1 MISPHHSH
9 PTNGVRPVDSK
20 NKTVKEERG
29 MESMISRVVAVAALL
44 IAGCRMFTCEPSMP
58 EVDAANISGDELVAL
73 LAGVEKV
80 PSFRQRQNLAS
91 RLEGHRFTFHDL
103 KRAPWRVG
111 KDQYHLEMDMTDPGG
126 MLLCPGDFRLFWFTL
141 DVPGVTEELRNFAR
155 KTKDIKFSLKPVVK
169 ELDCTF
175 GTNFT
180 VTVNRFVPAIELAE
194 LPKFDAASITGDQLV
209 DVLRGMKGRMSDAV
223 GEDLAARLDG
233 RELTFTNAQVTGV
246 ATIDDDMV
254 GLLFRV
260 SFGKEWDQAFDAG
273 AVIPRKALAGL
284 PWNLW
289 ATPWNYGDELSRLK
303 GTVSKQVDGNLL
315 RRCGFHPALMLKNVE
330 FDVPWRNDKLP
341 DFDPHSITGEELV
354 SLASKFTDR
363 GAKAKVDTVL
373 ERLNG
378 RRLTFPEVVVQNV
391 STPADKNKNPSWP
404 HSVRTDLGL
413 SVSCVKLRAA
423 GKDGG
428 TFEFY
433 AFMPSDKAKTL
444 SDNARLVDFT
454 GTVVF
459 HRTPFQPDFSTFE
472 DVEFVQADKSEPLP
486 KFDRKTVTGDDIVKL
501 VESRTVALTGEQ
513 VKELG
518 RQLDGVRVTL
528 PLDRSQITS
537 WSYYNP
543 MWDGESGGLELCAS
557 YPRRNIRGL
566 REMPILRISARLK
579 GVMRKEDLPFKDGEK
594 NLRLSGTIR
603 KSDFYS
609 SLKLKDAVVE
619 PAKQDAAD

>member
-1 MISPHHSH
+1 
-9 PTNGVRPVDSK
+9 
-20 NKTVKEERG
+20 
-29 MESMISRVVAVAALL
+29 MESMISRVVAAAALL
-44 IAGCRMFTCEPSMP
+44 IAGCRMFTCEPTMP
-58 EVDAANISGDELVAL
+58 EVDAVNISGDELVAL

-91 RLEGHRFTFHDL
+91 QLEGHRFTFHDL
-103 KRAPWRVG
+103 KRASWRVG

-126 MLLCPGDFRLFWFTL
+126 MLLCPGDVRLFWFTL

-155 KTKDIKFSLKPVVK
+155 KTKDTKFSLDPVVK

-246 ATIDDDMV
+246 ATIDDDTV

-260 SFGKEWDQAFDAG
+260 PFGKEWDQAFDVG
-273 AVIPRKALAGL
+273 AVIPRKALAEL

-289 ATPWNYGDELSRLK
+289 ATPWNYGDDLNRLK
-303 GTVSKQVDGNLL
+303 GTVSMQVDGNL

-354 SLASKFTDR
+354 SLVSKFMDR

-378 RRLTFPEVVVQNV
+378 RRLTFPEVVVQDV
-391 STPADKNKNPSWP
+391 STPADKDKNPSWP
-404 HSVRTDLGL
+404 HSVRIDLDL
-413 SVSCVKLRAA
+413 SVSRVALRAA

-428 TFEFY
+428 EFEFY

-528 PLDRSQITS
+528 PLDGNQISS
-537 WSYYNP
+537 WNYYNP
-543 MWDGESGGLELCAS
+543 VWDGESGGLELCAS
-557 YPRRNIRGL
+557 YPRRIFRGW
-566 REMPILRISARLK
+566 REMPILRVSARLK

-594 NLRLSGTIR
+594 NLRLTGTIR
-603 KSDFYS
+603 KSDFDS

-619 PAKQDAAD
+619 PAKQDATD

>member
-1 MISPHHSH
+1 
-9 PTNGVRPVDSK
+9 
-20 NKTVKEERG
+20 
-29 MESMISRVVAVAALL
+29 MESMISRVVAAAALL
-44 IAGCRMFTCEPSMP
+44 IAGCRMFTCEPVMP
-58 EVDAANISGDELVAL
+58 EFDAAKINGDELVAL

-80 PSFRQRQNLAS
+80 PSLRQRQNLAS
-91 RLEGHRFTFHDL
+91 QLEGHRFTFHDL
-103 KRAPWRVG
+103 KRASWRVG
-111 KDQYHLEMDMTDPGG
+111 KDQYHLEMDMRDPGG
-126 MLLCPGDFRLFWFTL
+126 MLLCPDDVRLFWFTL

-155 KTKDIKFSLKPVVK
+155 KTKDTKFSLDPVVK

-246 ATIDDDMV
+246 ATIDDDTA

-315 RRCGFHPALMLKNVE
+315 RRCGFRPVFTLKNVE
-330 FDVPWRNDKLP
+330 FDVPWQSEKLP
-341 DFDPHSITGEELV
+341 DFDPQAIIGEELV
-354 SLASKFTDR
+354 SLVSKFTDR

-378 RRLTFPEVVVQNV
+378 RRLTFPEVVVQDV
-391 STPADKNKNPSWP
+391 STPADKDKNPSWP
-404 HSVRTDLGL
+404 HSVRIDLDL
-413 SVSCVKLRAA
+413 SVSRVALRAA

-428 TFEFY
+428 EFEFY

-528 PLDRSQITS
+528 PLDGNQISS
-537 WSYYNP
+537 WNYFNP
-543 MWDGESGGLELCAS
+543 VWDGESGGLELCAS
-557 YPRRNIRGL
+557 YPRRIFRGW
-566 REMPILRISARLK
+566 REMPILRVSARLK

-594 NLRLSGTIR
+594 NLRLTGTIR
-603 KSDFYS
+603 KSDFDS

-619 PAKQDAAD
+619 QVKQGAAD

>member
-1 MISPHHSH
+1 
-9 PTNGVRPVDSK
+9 
-20 NKTVKEERG
+20 
-29 MESMISRVVAVAALL
+29 MESMISRVVAAAALL
-44 IAGCRMFTCEPSMP
+44 IAGCRMFTCEPTMP

-91 RLEGHRFTFHDL
+91 QLEGHRFTFHDL
-103 KRAPWRVG
+103 KRASWRVG

-126 MLLCPGDFRLFWFTL
+126 MLLCPGDVRLFWFTL

-155 KTKDIKFSLKPVVK
+155 KTKDGKFSLKPVVK

-175 GTNFT
+175 GSNFT

-246 ATIDDDMV
+246 ATIDDDTV

-315 RRCGFHPALMLKNVE
+315 RRCGFFPALMLKNVE
-330 FDVPWRNDKLP
+330 FDVPWRNEKLP
-341 DFDPHSITGEELV
+341 DFDPQSITGEELV
-354 SLASKFTDR
+354 TLVSKFTDR

-378 RRLTFPEVVVQNV
+378 RRLTFPEVVVQDV
-391 STPADKNKNPSWP
+391 STPADKDKNPSWP
-404 HSVRTDLGL
+404 HSVRIDLDL
-413 SVSCVKLRAA
+413 SVSRVALRAA

-428 TFEFY
+428 EFEFY
-433 AFMPSDKAKTL
+433 AFMPSDKAKAL
-444 SDNARLVDFT
+444 SDNVRLVNFT

-459 HRTPFQPDFSTFE
+459 HRTPFQPDFSAFE
-472 DVEFVQADKSEPLP
+472 DVEFVQADKPEPLP
-486 KFDRKTVTGDDIVKL
+486 KFNRKTVTGDDIVKL
-501 VESRTVALTGEQ
+501 VESRSVALTGEQ
-513 VKELG
+513 VK
-518 RQLDGVRVTL
+518 
-528 PLDRSQITS
+528 
-537 WSYYNP
+537 
-543 MWDGESGGLELCAS
+543 
-557 YPRRNIRGL
+557 
-566 REMPILRISARLK
+566 
-579 GVMRKEDLPFKDGEK
+579 
-594 NLRLSGTIR
+594 
-603 KSDFYS
+603 
-609 SLKLKDAVVE
+609 
-619 PAKQDAAD
+619 

>member
-1 MISPHHSH
+1 
-9 PTNGVRPVDSK
+9 
-20 NKTVKEERG
+20 
-29 MESMISRVVAVAALL
+29 MESMISRVVAAAALL
-44 IAGCRMFTCEPSMP
+44 IAGCRMFTCEPTMP

-91 RLEGHRFTFHDL
+91 QLEGHRFTFHDL

-111 KDQYHLEMDMTDPGG
+111 KDQYHLEMDMRDPGG
-126 MLLCPGDFRLFWFTL
+126 MLLCPDDVRLFWFTL

-155 KTKDIKFSLKPVVK
+155 KTKDTKFSLDPVVK

-194 LPKFDAASITGDQLV
+194 LPPFDAASITGDQLV

-223 GEDLAARLDG
+223 GEELAVRLDG

-246 ATIDDDMV
+246 ATIDDDTV

-315 RRCGFHPALMLKNVE
+315 RRCGFFPALMLKNVE
-330 FDVPWRNDKLP
+330 FDVPWSNEKFP
-341 DFDPHSITGEELV
+341 DFDPQSITGEELV
-354 SLASKFTDR
+354 SLVSKFTDR

-378 RRLTFPEVVVQNV
+378 RRLTFPEVVVQDV
-391 STPADKNKNPSWP
+391 STPADKDKNPSWP
-404 HSVRTDLGL
+404 HSVRIDLDL
-413 SVSCVKLRAA
+413 SVSRVALRAA

-428 TFEFY
+428 EFEFY

-528 PLDRSQITS
+528 PLDGNQISS
-537 WSYYNP
+537 WNYYNP
-543 MWDGESGGLELCAS
+543 VLDGESGGLELCAS
-557 YPRRNIRGL
+557 YPRRIFRGWS
-566 REMPILRISARLK
+566 EMPILRVSARLK

-594 NLRLSGTIR
+594 NLRLTGTIR
-603 KSDFYS
+603 KSDFDS

-619 PAKQDAAD
+619 PAKQGAAD

>member
-1 MISPHHSH
+1 MIE
-9 PTNGVRPVDSK
+9 

-29 MESMISRVVAVAALL
+29 MESMISRVVAAAALL
-44 IAGCRMFTCEPSMP
+44 IAGCRMFTCEPVMP
-58 EVDAANISGDELVAL
+58 EVDAAKINGDELVAL

-80 PSFRQRQNLAS
+80 PSLRQRQNLAS
-91 RLEGHRFTFHDL
+91 QLEGHRFTFHDL
-103 KRAPWRVG
+103 KRASWRVG
-111 KDQYHLEMDMTDPGG
+111 KDQHHLVIDMTDPGG
-126 MLLCPGDFRLFWFTL
+126 MLLCPDDVRLFWFTL
-141 DVPGVTEELRNFAR
+141 DVPGATEELRNFAR
-155 KTKDIKFSLKPVVK
+155 KTKDTKFSLDPVVK

-209 DVLRGMKGRMSDAV
+209 DVLRGMKGRMNDVVVKELAV
-223 GEDLAARLDG
+223 RLDG
-233 RELTFTNAQVTGV
+233 RELAFTNALVTGV
-246 ATIDDDMV
+246 VTIDDDTV

-260 SFGKEWDQAFDAG
+260 PFGKEWDQAFDVG
-273 AVIPRKALAGL
+273 AVIPRKALAEL

-289 ATPWNYGDELSRLK
+289 ATPWNYGDDLNRLK
-303 GTVSKQVDGNLL
+303 GTVSMQVDGNL

-404 HSVRTDLGL
+404 HSVRIDLDL
-413 SVSCVKLRAA
+413 SVSRVALRAA

-428 TFEFY
+428 EFEFY

-459 HRTPFQPDFSTFE
+459 HRTPFQPDFSAFE

-486 KFDRKTVTGDDIVKL
+486 KFDRRTVTGDDIVKL
-501 VESRTVALTGEQ
+501 VASRTVALTGEQ

-528 PLDRSQITS
+528 PLDGNQISS
-537 WSYYNP
+537 WNYYNP
-543 MWDGESGGLELCAS
+543 VWDGESGGLELCAS
-557 YPRRNIRGL
+557 YPRRIFRGW
-566 REMPILRISARLK
+566 REMPILRVSARLK

-594 NLRLSGTIR
+594 NLRLTGTIR
-603 KSDFYS
+603 KSDFDS

-619 PAKQDAAD
+619 QVKQGAAD

>member
-1 MISPHHSH
+1 MIE
-9 PTNGVRPVDSK
+9 

-91 RLEGHRFTFHDL
+91 QLEGHRFTFHDL

-111 KDQYHLEMDMTDPGG
+111 KDQYHLEMDMRDPGG
-126 MLLCPGDFRLFWFTL
+126 MLLCPDDVRLFWFTL

-155 KTKDIKFSLKPVVK
+155 KTKDTKFSLDPVVK

-223 GEDLAARLDG
+223 GEDLATRLDG

-246 ATIDDDMV
+246 ATIDDDTV

-260 SFGKEWDQAFDAG
+260 SFGKEWDQAFDAE

-315 RRCGFHPALMLKNVE
+315 RRCWFRPVFTLKNVE
-330 FDVPWRNDKLP
+330 FDVPWQSEKLP
-341 DFDPHSITGEELV
+341 DFDPQAITGEELV
-354 SLASKFTDR
+354 SLVSKFTDR

-378 RRLTFPEVVVQNV
+378 RRLTFPEVVVQDV
-391 STPADKNKNPSWP
+391 STPADKDKNPSWP
-404 HSVRTDLGL
+404 HSVRIDLDL
-413 SVSCVKLRAA
+413 SVSRVALRAA

-428 TFEFY
+428 EFEFY

-486 KFDRKTVTGDDIVKL
+486 KFDRKTVTGDDIAKL

-528 PLDRSQITS
+528 PLDGNQISS
-537 WSYYNP
+537 WNYYNP
-543 MWDGESGGLELCAS
+543 VWDGESGGLELCAS
-557 YPRRNIRGL
+557 YPRRIFRGW
-566 REMPILRISARLK
+566 REMPILRVSARLK
-579 GVMRKEDLPFKDGEK
+579 GVMRKEDLPFKDGDK
-594 NLRLSGTIR
+594 NLRLTGTIR
-603 KSDFYS
+603 KSDFDS

>member
-1 MISPHHSH
+1 
-9 PTNGVRPVDSK
+9 
-20 NKTVKEERG
+20 
-29 MESMISRVVAVAALL
+29 
-44 IAGCRMFTCEPSMP
+44 MP

-91 RLEGHRFTFHDL
+91 QLEGHRFTFHDL
-103 KRAPWRVG
+103 KRESWRVG
-111 KDQYHLEMDMTDPGG
+111 KDQHHLVIDMTDPGG
-126 MLLCPGDFRLFWFTL
+126 MLLCPGDVRLFWFTL

-155 KTKDIKFSLKPVVK
+155 KTKDSKFSLKPVVK

-175 GTNFT
+175 GSNFV

-246 ATIDDDMV
+246 ATIDDDTV

-315 RRCGFHPALMLKNVE
+315 RRCGFFPALMLKNVE
-330 FDVPWRNDKLP
+330 FDVPWRNEKLP
-341 DFDPHSITGEELV
+341 DFDPQSITGEELV
-354 SLASKFTDR
+354 TLVSKFTDR

-378 RRLTFPEVVVQNV
+378 RRLTFPEVVVQDV
-391 STPADKNKNPSWP
+391 STPADKDKNPSWP
-404 HSVRTDLGL
+404 HSVRIDLDL
-413 SVSCVKLRAA
+413 SVSRVALRAA

-428 TFEFY
+428 EFEFY
-433 AFMPSDKAKTL
+433 AFMPSDKAKAL
-444 SDNARLVDFT
+444 SDNVRLVNFT

-459 HRTPFQPDFSTFE
+459 HRTPFQPDFSAFE
-472 DVEFVQADKSEPLP
+472 DVE
-486 KFDRKTVTGDDIVKL
+486 L
-501 VESRTVALTGEQ
+501 VESRSVALTGEQ

-528 PLDRSQITS
+528 PLDGSQISS
-537 WSYYNP
+537 WNYYNP

-557 YPRRNIRGL
+557 YPRRNTRGS

-579 GVMRKEDLPFKDGEK
+579 GIMKKEDFPFSLYE
-594 NLRLSGTIR
+594 NPLRLSGTIR
-603 KSDFYS
+603 KSDFDS

-619 PAKQDAAD
+619 PAKQGAAD

>member
-1 MISPHHSH
+1 M
-9 PTNGVRPVDSK
+9 
-20 NKTVKEERG
+20 
-29 MESMISRVVAVAALL
+29 
-44 IAGCRMFTCEPSMP
+44 
-58 EVDAANISGDELVAL
+58 
-73 LAGVEKV
+73 
-80 PSFRQRQNLAS
+80 
-91 RLEGHRFTFHDL
+91 
-103 KRAPWRVG
+103 
-111 KDQYHLEMDMTDPGG
+111 
-126 MLLCPGDFRLFWFTL
+126 
-141 DVPGVTEELRNFAR
+141 
-155 KTKDIKFSLKPVVK
+155 
-169 ELDCTF
+169 
-175 GTNFT
+175 
-180 VTVNRFVPAIELAE
+180 
-194 LPKFDAASITGDQLV
+194 
-209 DVLRGMKGRMSDAV
+209 
-223 GEDLAARLDG
+223 
-233 RELTFTNAQVTGV
+233 
-246 ATIDDDMV
+246 
-254 GLLFRV
+254 
-260 SFGKEWDQAFDAG
+260 
-273 AVIPRKALAGL
+273 

-315 RRCGFHPALMLKNVE
+315 RRCGFRPVFTLKNVE
-330 FDVPWRNDKLP
+330 FDVPWQSEKLP
-341 DFDPHSITGEELV
+341 DFDPQAITGEELV
-354 SLASKFTDR
+354 SLVSKFTDR

-404 HSVRTDLGL
+404 HSVRIDLDL
-413 SVSCVKLRAA
+413 SVSRVALRAA

-428 TFEFY
+428 EFEFY

-528 PLDRSQITS
+528 PLDGNQISS
-537 WSYYNP
+537 WNYYNP
-543 MWDGESGGLELCAS
+543 VWDGESGGLELCAS
-557 YPRRNIRGL
+557 YPRRIFRGW
-566 REMPILRISARLK
+566 REMPILRVSARLK

-594 NLRLSGTIR
+594 NLRLTGTIR
-603 KSDFYS
+603 KSDFDS

-619 PAKQDAAD
+619 QVKQGAAD

>member
-1 MISPHHSH
+1 
-9 PTNGVRPVDSK
+9 
-20 NKTVKEERG
+20 
-29 MESMISRVVAVAALL
+29 MESMISRGVAAAALL
-44 IAGCRMFTCEPSMP
+44 IAGCRMFTSEPTMP
-58 EVDAANISGDELVAL
+58 EFDAGKVGGDELVAL

-80 PSFRQRQNLAS
+80 PSLRQRQNLAS
-91 RLEGHRFTFHDL
+91 QLEGHRFTFHDL
-103 KRAPWRVG
+103 KRASWRVG
-111 KDQYHLEMDMTDPGG
+111 KDQHHLEIDMRDPGG
-126 MLLCPGDFRLFWFTL
+126 MLLCPDDVRLFWFTL

-155 KTKDIKFSLKPVVK
+155 KTKDTKFSLDPVVK

-246 ATIDDDMV
+246 ATIADDTV

-289 ATPWNYGDELSRLK
+289 ATPWNYGDDLNRLK
-303 GTVSKQVDGNLL
+303 GTVSMQVDGNLW
-315 RRCGFHPALMLKNVE
+315 RCGFHPALMLKNVE

-354 SLASKFTDR
+354 SLVSKFMDR

-378 RRLTFPEVVVQNV
+378 RRLTFPEVVVQDV
-391 STPADKNKNPSWP
+391 STPADKDKNPSWP
-404 HSVRTDLGL
+404 HSVRIDLDL
-413 SVSCVKLRAA
+413 SVSRVALRAA

-428 TFEFY
+428 EFEFY

-528 PLDRSQITS
+528 PLDGNQISS
-537 WSYYNP
+537 WNYYNP
-543 MWDGESGGLELCAS
+543 VWDGKSGGLELCAS
-557 YPRRNIRGL
+557 YPRRIFRGW
-566 REMPILRISARLK
+566 REMPILRVSARLK
-579 GVMRKEDLPFKDGEK
+579 GVMREEDLSFNVDVEK

-603 KSDFYS
+603 KSDFDSYFDS
-609 SLKLKDAVVE
+609 SLELKDAVVE
-619 PAKQDAAD
+619 PAKRDAAD

>member
-1 MISPHHSH
+1 
-9 PTNGVRPVDSK
+9 
-20 NKTVKEERG
+20 
-29 MESMISRVVAVAALL
+29 MISRVVAVAALL
-44 IAGCRMFTCEPSMP
+44 FAGCRMFTSEPTMP
-58 EVDAANISGDELVAL
+58 EFDAGKVGGDELVAL

-80 PSFRQRQNLAS
+80 PSLRQRQNLAS
-91 RLEGHRFTFHDL
+91 QLEGHRFTFHDL

-111 KDQYHLEMDMTDPGG
+111 KDQHHLEIDMTDSGG
-126 MLLCPGDFRLFWFTL
+126 MLLCPGDVRLFWFTL

-155 KTKDIKFSLKPVVK
+155 KTKDSKFSLKPVVK

-175 GTNFT
+175 GSNFV

-246 ATIDDDMV
+246 ATIDDDTV

-273 AVIPRKALAGL
+273 AVIPRKALAEL

-289 ATPWNYGDELSRLK
+289 ATPWNYGDDLNRLK
-303 GTVSKQVDGNLL
+303 GTVSMQVDGNL

-354 SLASKFTDR
+354 SLVSKFMDR

-378 RRLTFPEVVVQNV
+378 RRLTFPEVVVQDV
-391 STPADKNKNPSWP
+391 STPADKDKNPSWP
-404 HSVRTDLGL
+404 HSVRIDLDL
-413 SVSCVKLRAA
+413 SVSRVALRAA

-428 TFEFY
+428 EFEFY

-528 PLDRSQITS
+528 PLDGNQISS
-537 WSYYNP
+537 WNYYNP
-543 MWDGESGGLELCAS
+543 VWDGESGGLELCAS
-557 YPRRNIRGL
+557 YPRRIFRGW

-594 NLRLSGTIR
+594 NLRLTGTIR
-603 KSDFYS
+603 KSDFDS

-619 PAKQDAAD
+619 QVKQGAAD

>member
-1 MISPHHSH
+1 
-9 PTNGVRPVDSK
+9 
-20 NKTVKEERG
+20 
-29 MESMISRVVAVAALL
+29 MISRVVAAAALL
-44 IAGCRMFTCEPSMP
+44 IFSGCCMFTSEPTMP
-58 EVDAANISGDELVAL
+58 EFDAGKVSGDELVAL

-91 RLEGHRFTFHDL
+91 QLEGHRFTFHDL

-111 KDQYHLEMDMTDPGG
+111 KDQHHLEIDMRDPGG
-126 MLLCPGDFRLFWFTL
+126 MLLRPDDVRLCWFTL

-155 KTKDIKFSLKPVVK
+155 KTKDSRFSLKPVVK

-175 GTNFT
+175 GSNFV

-246 ATIDDDMV
+246 ATIDDDTV

-289 ATPWNYGDELSRLK
+289 ATPWNYGEELSRLK

-315 RRCGFHPALMLKNVE
+315 RRCGFRPVFTLKNVE
-330 FDVPWRNDKLP
+330 FDVPWQSEKLP
-341 DFDPHSITGEELV
+341 DFDPQAITGEELV
-354 SLASKFTDR
+354 SLVSKFTDR

-373 ERLNG
+373 QRLNG

-404 HSVRTDLGL
+404 HSVRIDLDL
-413 SVSCVKLRAA
+413 SVSCVELRAA

-428 TFEFY
+428 EFEFY

-486 KFDRKTVTGDDIVKL
+486 KFDRRTVTGDDIVKL
-501 VESRTVALTGEQ
+501 VASRSVALTGEQ

-537 WSYYNP
+537 WIYYNP
-543 MWDGESGGLELCAS
+543 MWDGEGGGLELCAS
-557 YPRRNIRGL
+557 YPSRNIRGL

-579 GVMRKEDLPFKDGEK
+579 GVMREEDLSFNVNVEK

-603 KSDFYS
+603 KSDFDFDS
-609 SLKLKDAVVE
+609 SLELKDAVVE
-619 PAKQDAAD
+619 PAKQGAAD

>member
-1 MISPHHSH
+1 
-9 PTNGVRPVDSK
+9 
-20 NKTVKEERG
+20 

-91 RLEGHRFTFHDL
+91 QLEGHRFTFHDL

-111 KDQYHLEMDMTDPGG
+111 KDQYHLEMDMRDPGG
-126 MLLCPGDFRLFWFTL
+126 MLLCPDDVRLFWFTL

-155 KTKDIKFSLKPVVK
+155 KTKDTKFSLDPVVK

-223 GEDLAARLDG
+223 GEDLATRLDG

-246 ATIDDDMV
+246 ATIDDDTV

-260 SFGKEWDQAFDAG
+260 SFGKEWDQAFDAE

-315 RRCGFHPALMLKNVE
+315 RRCWFRPVFTLKNVE
-330 FDVPWRNDKLP
+330 FDVPWQSEKLP
-341 DFDPHSITGEELV
+341 DFDPQAITGEELV
-354 SLASKFTDR
+354 SLVSKFTDR

-378 RRLTFPEVVVQNV
+378 RRLTFPEVVVQDV
-391 STPADKNKNPSWP
+391 STPADKDKNPSWP
-404 HSVRTDLGL
+404 HSVRIDLDL
-413 SVSCVKLRAA
+413 SVSRVALRAA

-428 TFEFY
+428 EFEFY

-486 KFDRKTVTGDDIVKL
+486 KFDRKTVTGDDIAKL

-528 PLDRSQITS
+528 PLDGNQISS
-537 WSYYNP
+537 WNYYNP
-543 MWDGESGGLELCAS
+543 VWDGESGGLELCAS
-557 YPRRNIRGL
+557 YPRRIFRGW
-566 REMPILRISARLK
+566 REMPILRVSARLK
-579 GVMRKEDLPFKDGEK
+579 GVMRKEDLPFKDGDK
-594 NLRLSGTIR
+594 NLRLTGTIR
-603 KSDFYS
+603 KSDFDS

>member
-1 MISPHHSH
+1 
-9 PTNGVRPVDSK
+9 
-20 NKTVKEERG
+20 
-29 MESMISRVVAVAALL
+29 MESIISRFVAAAALL
-44 IAGCRMFTCEPSMP
+44 IAGCRMFTCEPTMP

-80 PSFRQRQNLAS
+80 PSFSQRQNLAS
-91 RLEGHRFTFHDL
+91 QLEGHRFTFHDL
-103 KRAPWRVG
+103 KRASWRVG

-126 MLLCPGDFRLFWFTL
+126 MLLCPGDVRLFWFTL

-155 KTKDIKFSLKPVVK
+155 KTKDTKFSLDPVVK

-246 ATIDDDMV
+246 ATIDDDTV

-260 SFGKEWDQAFDAG
+260 PFGKEWDQAFDVG
-273 AVIPRKALAGL
+273 AVIPRKALAEL

-289 ATPWNYGDELSRLK
+289 ATPWNYGDDLNRLK
-303 GTVSKQVDGNLL
+303 GTVSMQVDGNL

-354 SLASKFTDR
+354 SLVSKFMDR

-378 RRLTFPEVVVQNV
+378 RRLTFPEVVVQDV
-391 STPADKNKNPSWP
+391 STPADKDKNPSWP
-404 HSVRTDLGL
+404 HSVRIDLDL
-413 SVSCVKLRAA
+413 SVSRVALRAA

-428 TFEFY
+428 EFEFY

-486 KFDRKTVTGDDIVKL
+486 KFDRKTVAGDDIVKL

-528 PLDRSQITS
+528 PLDGNQISS
-537 WSYYNP
+537 WNYYNP
-543 MWDGESGGLELCAS
+543 VWDGESGGLELCAS
-557 YPRRNIRGL
+557 YPRRIFRGW

-594 NLRLSGTIR
+594 NLRLTGTIR
-603 KSDFYS
+603 KSDFDS

-619 PAKQDAAD
+619 PAKQGAAD

>member
-1 MISPHHSH
+1 
-9 PTNGVRPVDSK
+9 
-20 NKTVKEERG
+20 

-44 IAGCRMFTCEPSMP
+44 IAGCRMFTCEPTMP

-91 RLEGHRFTFHDL
+91 QLEGHRFTFHDL
-103 KRAPWRVG
+103 KRASWRVG
-111 KDQYHLEMDMTDPGG
+111 KDQHHLVIDMTDPGG
-126 MLLCPGDFRLFWFTL
+126 MLLCPDDVRLFWFTL

-155 KTKDIKFSLKPVVK
+155 KTKDTKFSLDPVVK

-246 ATIDDDMV
+246 ATIDDDTV

-315 RRCGFHPALMLKNVE
+315 RRCGFFPALMLKNVE
-330 FDVPWRNDKLP
+330 FDVPWRNEKLP
-341 DFDPHSITGEELV
+341 DFDPQSITGEELV
-354 SLASKFTDR
+354 TLVSKFTDR

-378 RRLTFPEVVVQNV
+378 RRLTFPEVVVQDV
-391 STPADKNKNPSWP
+391 STPADKDKNPSWP
-404 HSVRTDLGL
+404 HSVRIDLDL
-413 SVSCVKLRAA
+413 SVSRVALRAA

-428 TFEFY
+428 EFEFY

-557 YPRRNIRGL
+557 YPRRNIRGS

-579 GVMRKEDLPFKDGEK
+579 GVMREEDLPFKDGEK
-594 NLRLSGTIR
+594 NLRLTGTIR
-603 KSDFYS
+603 KSDFDS

-619 PAKQDAAD
+619 QVKQGAAD

>member
-1 MISPHHSH
+1 
-9 PTNGVRPVDSK
+9 
-20 NKTVKEERG
+20 
-29 MESMISRVVAVAALL
+29 MESMISRVVAAAALL
-44 IAGCRMFTCEPSMP
+44 IAGCRMFTCEPVMP
-58 EVDAANISGDELVAL
+58 EFDAAKINGDELVAL

-80 PSFRQRQNLAS
+80 PSLRQRQNLAS
-91 RLEGHRFTFHDL
+91 QLEGHRFTFHDL
-103 KRAPWRVG
+103 KRASWRVG
-111 KDQYHLEMDMTDPGG
+111 KDQYHLEMDMRDPGG
-126 MLLCPGDFRLFWFTL
+126 MLLCPDDVRLFWFTL

-155 KTKDIKFSLKPVVK
+155 KTKDTKFSLDPVVK

-223 GEDLAARLDG
+223 GEELAVRLDG
-233 RELTFTNAQVTGV
+233 RELSFTNAQVTGV
-246 ATIDDDMV
+246 ATIDDDTV

-315 RRCGFHPALMLKNVE
+315 RRCGFRPVFTLKNVE
-330 FDVPWRNDKLP
+330 FDVPWQSEKLP
-341 DFDPHSITGEELV
+341 DFDPQAITGEELV
-354 SLASKFTDR
+354 SLVSKFTDR

-404 HSVRTDLGL
+404 HSGRIDLDL
-413 SVSCVKLRAA
+413 SVSCVELRAA

-428 TFEFY
+428 EFEFY

-528 PLDRSQITS
+528 PLDGNQISS
-537 WSYYNP
+537 WNYYYNP
-543 MWDGESGGLELCAS
+543 VWDGESGGLELCAS
-557 YPRRNIRGL
+557 YPRRIFRGW
-566 REMPILRISARLK
+566 REMPILRVSARLK

-603 KSDFYS
+603 KSDLDFDS

>member
-1 MISPHHSH
+1 
-9 PTNGVRPVDSK
+9 
-20 NKTVKEERG
+20 

-44 IAGCRMFTCEPSMP
+44 IAGCRMFTCEPTMP

-91 RLEGHRFTFHDL
+91 QLEGHRFTFHDL
-103 KRAPWRVG
+103 KRASWRVG
-111 KDQYHLEMDMTDPGG
+111 KDQHHLVIDMRDPGG
-126 MLLCPGDFRLFWFTL
+126 MLLCPDDVRLFWFTL
-141 DVPGVTEELRNFAR
+141 DVPGATEELRNFAR
-155 KTKDIKFSLKPVVK
+155 KTKDTKFSLDPVVK

-209 DVLRGMKGRMSDAV
+209 DVLRGMKGRMNDV
-223 GEDLAARLDG
+223 VVKELAARLDG

-246 ATIDDDMV
+246 ATIDDDTV

-303 GTVSKQVDGNLL
+303 GTVSKQADGNLL
-315 RRCGFHPALMLKNVE
+315 RRCGFRPVFTLKNVE

-354 SLASKFTDR
+354 SLVSKFTDR

-378 RRLTFPEVVVQNV
+378 RRLTFPEVVVQDV
-391 STPADKNKNPSWP
+391 STPADKDKNPSWP
-404 HSVRTDLGL
+404 HSVRIDLDL
-413 SVSCVKLRAA
+413 SVSRVALRAA

-428 TFEFY
+428 EFEFY

-472 DVEFVQADKSEPLP
+472 DVEFMQLDKSEPLP
-486 KFDRKTVTGDDIVKL
+486 KFDRRTVTGDDIVKL
-501 VESRTVALTGEQ
+501 VASRSVALTGEQ

-518 RQLDGVRVTL
+518 RQRDGVRVTL
-528 PLDRSQITS
+528 PLDRSQISS

-557 YPRRNIRGL
+557 YPRRNIRGS

-579 GVMRKEDLPFKDGEK
+579 GVMRKEDLSFKVDVEK

-603 KSDFYS
+603 KSDFDS

>member
-1 MISPHHSH
+1 
-9 PTNGVRPVDSK
+9 
-20 NKTVKEERG
+20 

-44 IAGCRMFTCEPSMP
+44 IAGCRMFTCEPTMP

-91 RLEGHRFTFHDL
+91 QLEGHRFTFHDL
-103 KRAPWRVG
+103 KRASWRVG
-111 KDQYHLEMDMTDPGG
+111 KDQHHLVIDMTDPGG
-126 MLLCPGDFRLFWFTL
+126 MLLCPDDVRLFWFTL

-155 KTKDIKFSLKPVVK
+155 KTKDTKFSLDPVVK

-175 GTNFT
+175 GSNFV

-246 ATIDDDMV
+246 ATIDDDTV

-273 AVIPRKALAGL
+273 AVIPRKALAEL

-289 ATPWNYGDELSRLK
+289 ATPWFYGDELSRLK

-315 RRCGFHPALMLKNVE
+315 RRCGFFPALMLKNVE
-330 FDVPWRNDKLP
+330 FDVPWRNEKLP
-341 DFDPHSITGEELV
+341 DFDPQSITGEELV
-354 SLASKFTDR
+354 TLVSKFTDR

-378 RRLTFPEVVVQNV
+378 RRLTFPEIVVQDV
-391 STPADKNKNPSWP
+391 STPADKDKNPSWP
-404 HSVRTDLGL
+404 HSVRIDLDL
-413 SVSCVKLRAA
+413 SVSRVALRAA

-428 TFEFY
+428 EFEFY
-433 AFMPSDKAKTL
+433 AFMPSDKAKAL
-444 SDNARLVDFT
+444 SDNVRLVNFT

-459 HRTPFQPDFSTFE
+459 HRTPFQPDFSAFE
-472 DVEFVQADKSEPLP
+472 DVEFVQADKPEPLP
-486 KFDRKTVTGDDIVKL
+486 KFNRKTVTGDDIVKL
-501 VESRTVALTGEQ
+501 VESRSVALTGEQ

-528 PLDRSQITS
+528 PLDGSQISS
-537 WSYYNP
+537 WNYYNP

-557 YPRRNIRGL
+557 YPRRNTRGS

-579 GVMRKEDLPFKDGEK
+579 GVMRKEDLSFNMDVEK

-603 KSDFYS
+603 KSDFDS

-619 PAKQDAAD
+619 QVKQGAAD

>member
-1 MISPHHSH
+1 M
-9 PTNGVRPVDSK
+9 TG
-20 NKTVKEERG
+20 
-29 MESMISRVVAVAALL
+29 RVVLAAALL
-44 IAGCRMFTCEPSMP
+44 FAGCRMFISEPAMP
-58 EVDAANISGDELVAL
+58 EFDAGKVSGDELVAL

-80 PSFRQRQNLAS
+80 PSLRQRQNMAS
-91 RLEGHRFTFHDL
+91 QLEGRRFTFHDL
-103 KRAPWRVG
+103 KRASCRVG
-111 KDQYHLEMDMTDPGG
+111 KDDQHYEMDMTDPGG
-126 MLLCPGDFRLFWFTL
+126 MLLCPGDVRLSWFTL
-141 DVPGVTEELRNFAR
+141 DVPGATEELRNFAR

-175 GTNFT
+175 GSNFV

-246 ATIDDDMV
+246 ATIDDDTV

-289 ATPWNYGDELSRLK
+289 ATPDDLNRLK
-303 GTVSKQVDGNLL
+303 GTVSMQVDGNL

-354 SLASKFTDR
+354 SLVSKFMDR

-378 RRLTFPEVVVQNV
+378 RRLTFPEVVVQDV
-391 STPADKNKNPSWP
+391 STPADKDKNPSWP
-404 HSVRTDLGL
+404 HSVRIDLDL
-413 SVSCVKLRAA
+413 SVSRVALRAA

-428 TFEFY
+428 EFEFY

-486 KFDRKTVTGDDIVKL
+486 KFNRKTVTGDDIVKL
-501 VESRTVALTGEQ
+501 VESRSVALTGGQ
-513 VKELG
+513 VKDLG

-528 PLDRSQITS
+528 PLDGSQISS
-537 WSYYNP
+537 WNYYNP
-543 MWDGESGGLELCAS
+543 VWDGESGGLELCAS
-557 YPRRNIRGL
+557 YPKRNVRGS
-566 REMPILRISARLK
+566 REMPILRVSARLK

-603 KSDFYS
+603 KSDFDS
-609 SLKLKDAVVE
+609 SLKLKDAVIE
-619 PAKQDAAD
+619 PAK

>member
-1 MISPHHSH
+1 MIE
-9 PTNGVRPVDSK
+9 
-20 NKTVKEERG
+20 NKTVNEERG

-91 RLEGHRFTFHDL
+91 QLEGHRFTFHDL
-103 KRAPWRVG
+103 KRASWRVG
-111 KDQYHLEMDMTDPGG
+111 KDQHHLEMVMTDPGG
-126 MLLCPGDFRLFWFTL
+126 MLLCPGDVRLFWFTL
-141 DVPGVTEELRNFAR
+141 GVPGVTEELRNFAR
-155 KTKDIKFSLKPVVK
+155 KTKDSRFSLKPVVK

-175 GTNFT
+175 GSNFT

-233 RELTFTNAQVTGV
+233 RELTFTNALVTGV
-246 ATIDDDMV
+246 VTIDDDTV

-260 SFGKEWDQAFDAG
+260 PFGKEWDQAFDVG
-273 AVIPRKALAGL
+273 AVIPRKALAEL

-289 ATPWNYGDELSRLK
+289 ATPWNYGDDLNRLK
-303 GTVSKQVDGNLL
+303 GTVSMQVDGNL

-354 SLASKFTDR
+354 SLVSKFMDR

-378 RRLTFPEVVVQNV
+378 RRLTFPEVVVQDV
-391 STPADKNKNPSWP
+391 STPADKDKNPSWP
-404 HSVRTDLGL
+404 HSVRIDLDL
-413 SVSCVKLRAA
+413 SVSRVALRAA

-428 TFEFY
+428 EFEFY

-528 PLDRSQITS
+528 PLDGNQISS
-537 WSYYNP
+537 WNYYNP
-543 MWDGESGGLELCAS
+543 VWDGESGGLELCAS
-557 YPRRNIRGL
+557 YPRRIFRGW
-566 REMPILRISARLK
+566 REMPILRVSARLK

-594 NLRLSGTIR
+594 NLRLTGTIR
-603 KSDFYS
+603 KSDFDS

-619 PAKQDAAD
+619 QVKQGAAD

>member
-1 MISPHHSH
+1 
-9 PTNGVRPVDSK
+9 
-20 NKTVKEERG
+20 
-29 MESMISRVVAVAALL
+29 MISRVVAAAALL
-44 IAGCRMFTCEPSMP
+44 IAGCRMFTCEPVMP
-58 EVDAANISGDELVAL
+58 EFDAAKINGDELVAL

-80 PSFRQRQNLAS
+80 PSLRQRQNLAS
-91 RLEGHRFTFHDL
+91 QLEGHRFTFHDL
-103 KRAPWRVG
+103 KRASWRVG
-111 KDQYHLEMDMTDPGG
+111 KDQYHLEMDMRDPGG
-126 MLLCPGDFRLFWFTL
+126 MLLCPDDVRLFWFTL

-155 KTKDIKFSLKPVVK
+155 KTKDTKFSLDPVVK

-246 ATIDDDMV
+246 ATIDDDTV

-260 SFGKEWDQAFDAG
+260 SFGEGWDQAFDAG

-315 RRCGFHPALMLKNVE
+315 RRCGFRPVFTLKNVE
-330 FDVPWRNDKLP
+330 FDVPWQSEKLP
-341 DFDPHSITGEELV
+341 DFDPQAITGEELV
-354 SLASKFTDR
+354 SLVSKFTDR

-404 HSVRTDLGL
+404 HSGRIDLDL
-413 SVSCVKLRAA
+413 SVSCVELRAA

-428 TFEFY
+428 EFEFY

-472 DVEFVQADKSEPLP
+472 DVEFVQLDKSEPLP
-486 KFDRKTVTGDDIVKL
+486 KFDRRTVTGDDIVKL
-501 VESRTVALTGEQ
+501 VASRSVALTGEQ

-528 PLDRSQITS
+528 PLDGNQISS
-537 WSYYNP
+537 WNYYYNP
-543 MWDGESGGLELCAS
+543 VWDGESGGLELCAS
-557 YPRRNIRGL
+557 YPRRIFRGW
-566 REMPILRISARLK
+566 REMPILRVSARLK

-603 KSDFYS
+603 KSDLDFDS

>member
-1 MISPHHSH
+1 
-9 PTNGVRPVDSK
+9 
-20 NKTVKEERG
+20 
-29 MESMISRVVAVAALL
+29 MESMIPRVVAVAALL

-91 RLEGHRFTFHDL
+91 QLEGHRFTFHDL

-111 KDQYHLEMDMTDPGG
+111 KDQHHLEMDMTDPGG
-126 MLLCPGDFRLFWFTL
+126 MLLCPGDVRLFWFTL

-155 KTKDIKFSLKPVVK
+155 KTKDGKFSLKPVVK

-175 GTNFT
+175 GSNFV

-246 ATIDDDMV
+246 ATIDDDTV

-273 AVIPRKALAGL
+273 AVIPRKALAEL

-289 ATPWNYGDELSRLK
+289 ATPWFYGDELSRLK

-315 RRCGFHPALMLKNVE
+315 RRCGFFPALMLKNVE
-330 FDVPWRNDKLP
+330 FDVPWRNEKLP
-341 DFDPHSITGEELV
+341 DFDPQSITGEELV
-354 SLASKFTDR
+354 TLVSKFTDR

-378 RRLTFPEVVVQNV
+378 RRLTFSEVVVQDV
-391 STPADKNKNPSWP
+391 STPADKDKNPSWP
-404 HSVRTDLGL
+404 HSVRIDLDL
-413 SVSCVKLRAA
+413 SVSRVALRAA

-428 TFEFY
+428 EFEFY
-433 AFMPSDKAKTL
+433 AFMPSDKAKAL
-444 SDNARLVDFT
+444 SDNVRLVNFT

-459 HRTPFQPDFSTFE
+459 HRTPFQPDFSAFE
-472 DVEFVQADKSEPLP
+472 DVEFVQADKPEPLP
-486 KFDRKTVTGDDIVKL
+486 KFNRKTVTGDDIVKL
-501 VESRTVALTGEQ
+501 VESRSVALTGEQ

-528 PLDRSQITS
+528 PLDGSQISS
-537 WSYYNP
+537 WNYYNP

-557 YPRRNIRGL
+557 YPRRNTRGS

-579 GVMRKEDLPFKDGEK
+579 GIMKKEDFPFSLYE
-594 NLRLSGTIR
+594 NPLRLTGTIR
-603 KSDFYS
+603 KSDFDS

>member
-1 MISPHHSH
+1 
-9 PTNGVRPVDSK
+9 
-20 NKTVKEERG
+20 

-44 IAGCRMFTCEPSMP
+44 IAGCRMFTCEPTMP

-91 RLEGHRFTFHDL
+91 QLEGHRFTFHDL

-111 KDQYHLEMDMTDPGG
+111 KDQYHLEMDMRDPGG
-126 MLLCPGDFRLFWFTL
+126 MLLCPDDVRLFWFTL

-155 KTKDIKFSLKPVVK
+155 KTKDTKFSLDPVVK

-246 ATIDDDMV
+246 ATIDDDTV

-315 RRCGFHPALMLKNVE
+315 RRCGFFPALMLKNVE
-330 FDVPWRNDKLP
+330 FDVPWRNEKLP
-341 DFDPHSITGEELV
+341 DFDPQSITGEELV
-354 SLASKFTDR
+354 TLVSKFTDR

-378 RRLTFPEVVVQNV
+378 RRLTFPEVVVQDV
-391 STPADKNKNPSWP
+391 STPADKDKNPSWP
-404 HSVRTDLGL
+404 HSVRIDLDL
-413 SVSCVKLRAA
+413 SVSRVALRAV

-428 TFEFY
+428 EFEFY

-472 DVEFVQADKSEPLP
+472 DVEFIQADKSEPLP

-501 VESRTVALTGEQ
+501 VASRSVALTGEQ

-528 PLDRSQITS
+528 PLDGNQISS
-537 WSYYNP
+537 WNYYNP
-543 MWDGESGGLELCAS
+543 VWDGESGGLELCAS
-557 YPRRNIRGL
+557 YPRRIFRGW
-566 REMPILRISARLK
+566 RKMPILRVSARLK

-594 NLRLSGTIR
+594 NLRLTGTIR
-603 KSDFYS
+603 KSDFDS

-619 PAKQDAAD
+619 QVKQGAAD

>member
-1 MISPHHSH
+1 
-9 PTNGVRPVDSK
+9 
-20 NKTVKEERG
+20 
-29 MESMISRVVAVAALL
+29 MISRVVAAAALL
-44 IAGCRMFTCEPSMP
+44 IAGCRMFTCEPTMP

-91 RLEGHRFTFHDL
+91 QLEGHRFTFHDL
-103 KRAPWRVG
+103 KRASWRVG

-126 MLLCPGDFRLFWFTL
+126 MLLCPGDVRLFWFTL

-175 GTNFT
+175 GSNFV

-246 ATIDDDMV
+246 ATIDDDTV

-260 SFGKEWDQAFDAG
+260 PCGKEWDQAFDVG
-273 AVIPRKALAGL
+273 AVIPRKALAEL

-289 ATPWNYGDELSRLK
+289 ATPWDYGDDLNRLK
-303 GTVSKQVDGNLL
+303 GTVSMQVDGNL

-354 SLASKFTDR
+354 SLVSKFMDR

-378 RRLTFPEVVVQNV
+378 RRLTFPEVVVQDV

-404 HSVRTDLGL
+404 HSVRIDLDL
-413 SVSCVKLRAA
+413 SVSRVALRAA

-428 TFEFY
+428 EFEFY

-528 PLDRSQITS
+528 PLDGNQISS
-537 WSYYNP
+537 WNYYNP
-543 MWDGESGGLELCAS
+543 VWDGESGGLELCAS
-557 YPRRNIRGL
+557 YPRRIFRGW
-566 REMPILRISARLK
+566 REMPILRVSARLK

-594 NLRLSGTIR
+594 NLRLTGTIR
-603 KSDFYS
+603 KSDFDS

-619 PAKQDAAD
+619 QVKQGAAD

>member
-1 MISPHHSH
+1 
-9 PTNGVRPVDSK
+9 
-20 NKTVKEERG
+20 
-29 MESMISRVVAVAALL
+29 MISRVVAAAALL
-44 IAGCRMFTCEPSMP
+44 IAGCRMFTCEPTMP

-80 PSFRQRQNLAS
+80 PSLRQRQNLAS
-91 RLEGHRFTFHDL
+91 QLEGHRFTFHDL
-103 KRAPWRVG
+103 KRASWRVG

-126 MLLCPGDFRLFWFTL
+126 MLLCPGDVRLFWFTL
-141 DVPGVTEELRNFAR
+141 GVPGVTEELRNFAR
-155 KTKDIKFSLKPVVK
+155 KTKDGKFSLDPVVK

-246 ATIDDDMV
+246 ATIDDDTV

-315 RRCGFHPALMLKNVE
+315 RRCGFFPALMLKNVE
-330 FDVPWRNDKLP
+330 FNVPWRNEKLP
-341 DFDPHSITGEELV
+341 DFDPQSITGEELV
-354 SLASKFTDR
+354 TLVSKFTDR

-378 RRLTFPEVVVQNV
+378 RRLTFPEVVVQDV
-391 STPADKNKNPSWP
+391 STPADKDKNPSWP
-404 HSVRTDLGL
+404 HSVRIDLDL
-413 SVSCVKLRAA
+413 SVSRVALRAA

-428 TFEFY
+428 EFEFY

-501 VESRTVALTGEQ
+501 VESRSVALTGEQ

-528 PLDRSQITS
+528 PLDGNQISS
-537 WSYYNP
+537 WNYYNP
-543 MWDGESGGLELCAS
+543 VWDGESGGLELCAS
-557 YPRRNIRGL
+557 YPRRIFRGW

-594 NLRLSGTIR
+594 NLRLTGTIR
-603 KSDFYS
+603 KSDFDS

-619 PAKQDAAD
+619 QVKQGAAD

>member
-1 MISPHHSH
+1 
-9 PTNGVRPVDSK
+9 
-20 NKTVKEERG
+20 

-80 PSFRQRQNLAS
+80 PSLRQRQNLAS
-91 RLEGHRFTFHDL
+91 QLEGHRFTFHDL
-103 KRAPWRVG
+103 KRASCRVG
-111 KDQYHLEMDMTDPGG
+111 EDDQHYEMDITDPGRM
-126 MLLCPGDFRLFWFTL
+126 MLRPGDDRLLWFTL
-141 DVPGVTEELRNFAR
+141 DVPGATEELRNFAR
-155 KTKDIKFSLKPVVK
+155 KTKDASFLWDTVVK

-175 GTNFT
+175 GSNFV

-194 LPKFDAASITGDQLV
+194 LPPFDAASITGDQLV

-246 ATIDDDMV
+246 ATIDDDTV
-254 GLLFRV
+254 GLRFRIP
-260 SFGKEWDQAFDAG
+260 FGKRWSQAIVAG
-273 AVIPRKALAGL
+273 AVMPRKALAEL

-289 ATPWNYGDELSRLK
+289 AASCNYGAKLSRLN
-303 GTVSKQVDGNLL
+303 GSVSKQADGNL
-315 RRCGFHPALMLKNVE
+315 RRCGFHSVLMLKNVE

-354 SLASKFTDR
+354 SLVSKFTDR

-391 STPADKNKNPSWP
+391 STPADKNKNPSWR
-404 HSVRTDLGL
+404 HSGRIVLDL
-413 SVSCVKLRAA
+413 SVSCVELRAA

-428 TFEFY
+428 EFEFY

-501 VESRTVALTGEQ
+501 VASRTVALTGEQ

-528 PLDRSQITS
+528 PLDGNQISS
-537 WSYYNP
+537 WNYYNP
-543 MWDGESGGLELCAS
+543 VWDGESGGLELCAS
-557 YPRRNIRGL
+557 YPRRIFRGW
-566 REMPILRISARLK
+566 REMPILRVSARLK

-594 NLRLSGTIR
+594 NLRLTGTIR
-603 KSDFYS
+603 KSDFDS

>member
-1 MISPHHSH
+1 
-9 PTNGVRPVDSK
+9 
-20 NKTVKEERG
+20 
-29 MESMISRVVAVAALL
+29 MISRVVAAAALL
-44 IAGCRMFTCEPSMP
+44 IAGCRMFTCEPTMP
-58 EVDAANISGDELVAL
+58 EVDAVNISGDELVAL

-91 RLEGHRFTFHDL
+91 QLEGHRFTFHDL

-111 KDQYHLEMDMTDPGG
+111 KDQHHLEIDMTDSGG
-126 MLLCPGDFRLFWFTL
+126 MLLCPGDVRLFWFTL

-155 KTKDIKFSLKPVVK
+155 KTKDTKFSLDPVVK

-246 ATIDDDMV
+246 ATIDDDTV

-260 SFGKEWDQAFDAG
+260 PFGKEWDQAFDVG
-273 AVIPRKALAGL
+273 AVIPRKALAEL

-289 ATPWNYGDELSRLK
+289 ATPWNYGDDLNRLK
-303 GTVSKQVDGNLL
+303 GTVSMQVDGNL

-354 SLASKFTDR
+354 SLVSKFMDR

-378 RRLTFPEVVVQNV
+378 RRLTFPEVVVQDV
-391 STPADKNKNPSWP
+391 STPADKDKNPSWP
-404 HSVRTDLGL
+404 HSVRIDLDL
-413 SVSCVKLRAA
+413 SVSRVALRAA

-428 TFEFY
+428 EFEFY

-528 PLDRSQITS
+528 PLDGNQISS
-537 WSYYNP
+537 WNYYNP
-543 MWDGESGGLELCAS
+543 VWDGESGGLELCAS
-557 YPRRNIRGL
+557 YPRRIFRGW
-566 REMPILRISARLK
+566 REMPILRVSARLK

-594 NLRLSGTIR
+594 NLRLTGTIR
-603 KSDFYS
+603 KSDFDS

-619 PAKQDAAD
+619 PAKQDATD

>member
-1 MISPHHSH
+1 
-9 PTNGVRPVDSK
+9 
-20 NKTVKEERG
+20 

-91 RLEGHRFTFHDL
+91 QLEGHRFTFHDL
-103 KRAPWRVG
+103 KRASWRVG
-111 KDQYHLEMDMTDPGG
+111 KDQHHLEMVMTDPGG
-126 MLLCPGDFRLFWFTL
+126 MLLCPGDVRLFWFTL
-141 DVPGVTEELRNFAR
+141 GVPGVTEELRNFAR
-155 KTKDIKFSLKPVVK
+155 KTKDSRFSLKPVVK

-175 GTNFT
+175 GSNFT

-233 RELTFTNAQVTGV
+233 RELTFTNALVTGV
-246 ATIDDDMV
+246 VTIDDDTV

-260 SFGKEWDQAFDAG
+260 PFGKEWDQAFDVG
-273 AVIPRKALAGL
+273 AVIPRKALAEL

-289 ATPWNYGDELSRLK
+289 ATPWNYGDDLNRLK
-303 GTVSKQVDGNLL
+303 GTVSMQVDGNL

-354 SLASKFTDR
+354 SLVSKFMDR

-378 RRLTFPEVVVQNV
+378 RRLTFPEVVVQDV
-391 STPADKNKNPSWP
+391 STPADKDKNPSWP
-404 HSVRTDLGL
+404 HSVRIDLDL
-413 SVSCVKLRAA
+413 SVSRVALRAA

-428 TFEFY
+428 EFEFY

-528 PLDRSQITS
+528 PLDGNQISS
-537 WSYYNP
+537 WNYYNP
-543 MWDGESGGLELCAS
+543 VWDGESGGLELCAS
-557 YPRRNIRGL
+557 YPRRIFRGW
-566 REMPILRISARLK
+566 REMPILRVSARLK

-594 NLRLSGTIR
+594 NLRLTGTIR
-603 KSDFYS
+603 KSDFDS

-619 PAKQDAAD
+619 QVKQGAAD

>member
-1 MISPHHSH
+1 
-9 PTNGVRPVDSK
+9 
-20 NKTVKEERG
+20 

-73 LAGVEKV
+73 LAGVEKL
-80 PSFRQRQNLAS
+80 PSLRQRQNLAS
-91 RLEGHRFTFHDL
+91 QLEGHRFTFHDL
-103 KRAPWRVG
+103 NRASLRVG

-126 MLLCPGDFRLFWFTL
+126 MLLCPGDVRLFWFTL

-155 KTKDIKFSLKPVVK
+155 KTKDSRFSLKPVVK

-175 GTNFT
+175 GSNFV

-246 ATIDDDMV
+246 ATIDDDTV

-273 AVIPRKALAGL
+273 AVIPRKALAEL

-289 ATPWNYGDELSRLK
+289 ATPWFYGDELSRLK

-315 RRCGFHPALMLKNVE
+315 RRCGFFPALMLKNVE
-330 FDVPWRNDKLP
+330 FDVPWRNEKLP
-341 DFDPHSITGEELV
+341 DFDPQSITGEELV
-354 SLASKFTDR
+354 TLVSKFTDR

-378 RRLTFPEVVVQNV
+378 RRLTFPEVVVQDV
-391 STPADKNKNPSWP
+391 STPADKDKNPSWP
-404 HSVRTDLGL
+404 HSVRIDLDL
-413 SVSCVKLRAA
+413 SVSRVALRAA

-428 TFEFY
+428 EFEFY

-444 SDNARLVDFT
+444 SDNARLVDFA

-459 HRTPFQPDFSTFE
+459 HRKPYQPDFSAFE
-472 DVEFVQADKSEPLP
+472 DVEFMQADKPEPLP
-486 KFDRKTVTGDDIVKL
+486 KFNRKTVTGDDIVKL
-501 VESRTVALTGEQ
+501 VESRSVALTGEQ

-528 PLDRSQITS
+528 PLDGSQITS

-543 MWDGESGGLELCAS
+543 VWDGESGGLELCAS
-557 YPRRNIRGL
+557 YPSRNIRGS

-579 GVMRKEDLPFKDGEK
+579 GVMREEDLSFKVDVEK
-594 NLRLSGTIR
+594 NLRLTGTIR
-603 KSDFYS
+603 KSDFDS

>member
-1 MISPHHSH
+1 
-9 PTNGVRPVDSK
+9 
-20 NKTVKEERG
+20 
-29 MESMISRVVAVAALL
+29 MISRVVAVAALL

-91 RLEGHRFTFHDL
+91 QLEGHRFTFHDL
-103 KRAPWRVG
+103 KRASWRVG
-111 KDQYHLEMDMTDPGG
+111 KDQHHLEMVMTDPGG
-126 MLLCPGDFRLFWFTL
+126 MLLCPGDVRLFWFTL
-141 DVPGVTEELRNFAR
+141 GVPGVTEELRNFAR
-155 KTKDIKFSLKPVVK
+155 KTKDSRFSLKPVVK

-175 GTNFT
+175 GSNFT

-233 RELTFTNAQVTGV
+233 RELTFTNALVTGV
-246 ATIDDDMV
+246 VTIDDDTV

-260 SFGKEWDQAFDAG
+260 PFGKEWDQAFDVG
-273 AVIPRKALAGL
+273 AVIPRKALAEL

-289 ATPWNYGDELSRLK
+289 ATPWNYGDDLNRLK
-303 GTVSKQVDGNLL
+303 GTVSMQVDGNL

-354 SLASKFTDR
+354 SLVSKFMDR

-378 RRLTFPEVVVQNV
+378 RRLTFPEVVVQDV
-391 STPADKNKNPSWP
+391 STPADKDKNPSWP
-404 HSVRTDLGL
+404 HSVRIDLDL
-413 SVSCVKLRAA
+413 SVSRVALRAA

-428 TFEFY
+428 EFEFY

-528 PLDRSQITS
+528 PLDGNQISS
-537 WSYYNP
+537 WNYYNP
-543 MWDGESGGLELCAS
+543 VWDGESGGLELCAS
-557 YPRRNIRGL
+557 YPRRIFRGW
-566 REMPILRISARLK
+566 REMPILRVSARLK

-594 NLRLSGTIR
+594 NLRLTGTIR
-603 KSDFYS
+603 KSDFDS

-619 PAKQDAAD
+619 QVKQGAAD

>member
-1 MISPHHSH
+1 MIES
-9 PTNGVRPVDSK
+9 
-20 NKTVKEERG
+20 KTVKEERG
-29 MESMISRVVAVAALL
+29 MESIISRVVAVAALL

-91 RLEGHRFTFHDL
+91 QLEGHRFTFHDL

-111 KDQYHLEMDMTDPGG
+111 KDQHHLEIDMRAPGG
-126 MLLCPGDFRLFWFTL
+126 MLLCPDDVRLFWFTL

-155 KTKDIKFSLKPVVK
+155 KTKDTKFSLDPVVK

-223 GEDLAARLDG
+223 GEDLATRLDG

-246 ATIDDDMV
+246 ATIDDDTV

-315 RRCGFHPALMLKNVE
+315 RRCGFRPVFTLKNVE
-330 FDVPWRNDKLP
+330 FDVPWQSEKLP
-341 DFDPHSITGEELV
+341 DFDPQAITGEELV
-354 SLASKFTDR
+354 SL
-363 GAKAKVDTVL
+363 
-373 ERLNG
+373 
-378 RRLTFPEVVVQNV
+378 VVQDV
-391 STPADKNKNPSWP
+391 STPADKDKNPSWP
-404 HSVRTDLGL
+404 HSVRIDLDL
-413 SVSCVKLRAA
+413 SVSRVALRAA

-428 TFEFY
+428 EFEFY

-459 HRTPFQPDFSTFE
+459 HRTPFQPDFSAFE
-472 DVEFVQADKSEPLP
+472 DVEFKQADKSEPLP
-486 KFDRKTVTGDDIVKL
+486 KFDRKTVTGYDIVKL
-501 VESRTVALTGEQ
+501 VASRSVALTGEQ

-579 GVMRKEDLPFKDGEK
+579 GVMRKEDLSFKVDVEK

-603 KSDFYS
+603 KSDFDS

>member
-1 MISPHHSH
+1 
-9 PTNGVRPVDSK
+9 
-20 NKTVKEERG
+20 
-29 MESMISRVVAVAALL
+29 MESMISRVVVVAALL
-44 IAGCRMFTCEPSMP
+44 FAGCCMFTSEPTMP
-58 EVDAANISGDELVAL
+58 EFDAGKVSGDELVVL

-80 PSFRQRQNLAS
+80 PSLRQRQNLAS
-91 RLEGHRFTFHDL
+91 QLEGRRFTFHDL
-103 KRAPWRVG
+103 KRASCRVG
-111 KDQYHLEMDMTDPGG
+111 EDDQHYVMDMTDPGG
-126 MLLCPGDFRLFWFTL
+126 MLLCPGDVRLFWFTL

-175 GTNFT
+175 GSNFV

-246 ATIDDDMV
+246 ATIDDDTV

-289 ATPWNYGDELSRLK
+289 ATPWNYGDDLNRLK
-303 GTVSKQVDGNLL
+303 GTVSMQVDGNLW
-315 RRCGFHPALMLKNVE
+315 RCGFHPALMLKNVE

-354 SLASKFTDR
+354 SLVSKFMDR

-378 RRLTFPEVVVQNV
+378 RRLTFPEVVVQDV
-391 STPADKNKNPSWP
+391 STPADKDKNPSWP
-404 HSVRTDLGL
+404 HSVRIDLDL
-413 SVSCVKLRAA
+413 SVSRVALRAA

-428 TFEFY
+428 EFEFY

-486 KFDRKTVTGDDIVKL
+486 KFNRKTVTGDDIVKL

-528 PLDRSQITS
+528 PLDGNQISS
-537 WSYYNP
+537 WNYYNP
-543 MWDGESGGLELCAS
+543 VWDGESGGLELCAS
-557 YPRRNIRGL
+557 YPRRIFRGW
-566 REMPILRISARLK
+566 REMPILRVSARLK

-594 NLRLSGTIR
+594 NLRLTGTIR
-603 KSDFYS
+603 KSDFDS

-619 PAKQDAAD
+619 QVKQGAAD